1 MRRRCKA
8 SNSQV
13 CGYTRRIDY
22 QKPSQ
27 NNTLTNVVLA
37 LPTLRLAQQT
47 QIKKRIEKL
56 VIDVQIVPSFSQ
68 LLSIDTAADVL
79 ERGRTNLLL
88 NRDKVGASD
97 HNLITGV

>member
-1 MRRRCKA
+1 M
-8 SNSQV
+8 
-13 CGYTRRIDY
+13 
-22 QKPSQ
+22 
-27 NNTLTNVVLA
+27 TNVVLA

-56 VIDVQIVPSFSQ
+56 GIDVQIVPSFSQ